1 MQRFL
6 CDSKRGEE
14 INMKAILY
22 FIGSLIEMA
31 FAVYD
36 FSTGRTNNAIIATV
50 AAICFL
56 LTAILEK
63 SSNSR

>member
-1 MQRFL
+1 
-6 CDSKRGEE
+6 
-14 INMKAILY
+14 MKAILY

-36 FSTGRTNNAIIATV
+36 FSTGRTNNAILATV

-56 LTAILEK
+56 LTAVLEK
-63 SSNSR
+63 RKSD